1 MRITQSMIVRDTLT
15 QVQGNRLTMHQ
26 IQERIS
32 TQKKVQKASDDPTG
46 YSRIQRYRTAADQN
60 EQFLKNIFQS
70 RNWIETTVSALEN
83 FHDFSNMAKG
93 IAIQAA
99 DGAISPDMRAMFAQ
113 SLRSILEESLA
124 VANTRYLD
132 KNVFAGTHTTHP
144 QPFTLE
150 AGGVTYAGNDDP
162 IQRKIS
168 AGNVITI
175 NTTGQQIMDTNFF
188 TEINNLIA
196 ALENN
201 DVSAI
206 QNGIDIMAG
215 VVKEFENLMTVAAS
229 SLSGLMMM
237 ETRLTQTNVD
247 LTAYIADEE
256 NAILE
261 EEIVK
266 FKAQEIAYQA
276 ALQTAADVMK
286 INILRYL

>member
-15 QVQGNRLTMHQ
+15 QVQSNRLTMHQ

-83 FHDFSNMAKG
+83 FHDFSNVAKG

-99 DGAISPDMRAMFAQ
+99 DGAISPDMRATYAE
-113 SLRSILEESLA
+113 SLRSIVDEAVA
-124 VANTRYLD
+124 VANTRFLG
-132 KNVFAGTHTTHP
+132 KNIFAGTHTTHP
-144 QPFTLE
+144 QPFTLD
-150 AGGVTYAGNDDP
+150 AGVVSYAGNDDP

-168 AGNVITI
+168 ASNVIII

-188 TEINNLIA
+188 TEMDNLIT
-196 ALENN
+196 ALETN
-201 DVSAI
+201 DVPAI

-215 VVKEFENLMTVAAS
+215 VAKEFENLMTVSAS
-229 SLSGLMMM
+229 SLYGLMMM
-237 ETRLTQTNVD
+237 ETRLNETNVD
-247 LTAYIADEE
+247 LAAYIADEE

-276 ALQTAADVMK
+276 ALQSAADVMR

>member
-15 QVQGNRLTMHQ
+15 QVQSNRLTMHQ

-32 TQKKVQKASDDPTG
+32 TQKKVQKASDDPAG
-46 YSRIQRYRTAADQN
+46 YSRIQRYRTASDQN

-83 FHDFSNMAKG
+83 FHDFSNVAKG

-99 DGAISPDMRAMFAQ
+99 DGAISPDMRATYAE
-113 SLRSILEESLA
+113 SLRSIVDEAVA
-124 VANTRYLD
+124 VANTRFLG
-132 KNVFAGTHTTHP
+132 KNIFAGTHTTHP
-144 QPFTLE
+144 QPFTLD
-150 AGGVTYAGNDDP
+150 AGVVSYAGNDDP

-168 AGNVITI
+168 ASNVIII

-188 TEINNLIA
+188 TEMDNLIT
-196 ALENN
+196 ALETN
-201 DVSAI
+201 DVPAI

-215 VVKEFENLMTVAAS
+215 VAKEFENLMTVSAS
-229 SLSGLMMM
+229 SLYGLMMM
-237 ETRLTQTNVD
+237 ETRLNETNVD
-247 LTAYIADEE
+247 LAAYIADEE

-276 ALQTAADVMK
+276 ALQSAADVMR